1 MDFCRLIPTSRTMW
15 VVNKCHLIMC
25 RLVYEKWDWP
35 CFPVYL
41 VILPYFI
48 TFKSSKLSGY
58 FVYRVNFRL
67 EYISYEQW
75 LSIMKDF
82 K

>member
-1 MDFCRLIPTSRTMW
+1 MDFCSLIPTSKTVW

-25 RLVYEKWDWP
+25 CLMHEKWDWP

-58 FVYRVNFRL
+58 LGYRVNFRL
-67 EYISYEQW
+67 KNTLVMSNGKV
-75 LSIMKDF
+75 L
-82 K
+82 